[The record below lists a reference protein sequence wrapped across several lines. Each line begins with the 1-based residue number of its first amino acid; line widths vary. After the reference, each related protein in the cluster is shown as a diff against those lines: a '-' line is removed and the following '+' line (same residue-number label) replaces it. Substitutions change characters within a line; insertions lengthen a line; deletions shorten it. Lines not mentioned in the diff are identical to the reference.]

1 MVHGRGERSVQIC
14 WLACYGI
21 YSSWLALIYNIPF
34 RIQVSPK
41 DFGDKIET
49 IHPTRSGGV
58 VMVGAVLGIDTIH
71 SYSSLQ
77 SPIVS

>member
-21 YSSWLALIYNIPF
+21 YSSWLALIYIRF

-41 DFGDKIET
+41 DFGDEIET

-58 VMVGAVLGIDTIH
+58 VMVGAVLGIDTNTIH
-71 SYSSLQ
+71 S
-77 SPIVS
+77 I